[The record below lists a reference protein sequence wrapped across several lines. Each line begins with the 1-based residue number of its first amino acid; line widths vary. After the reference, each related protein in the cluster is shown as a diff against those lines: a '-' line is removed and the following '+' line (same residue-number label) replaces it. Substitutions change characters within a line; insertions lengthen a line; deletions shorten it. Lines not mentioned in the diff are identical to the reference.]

1 MSGPF
6 GATRTTA
13 RLEKLSHFLIG
24 IPLIMKG
31 IDKAEHFDSH
41 PFTVLFLFAA
51 GAFIL
56 LGAAFHHRL
65 EKKIP
70 NFIALFHV
78 AEGLALIVSGIALL
92 EKSSRLPYFL
102 FFLGFVYLGLGAF
115 NFFTDASEKK
125 RLLPLFMTALGLVF
139 LVAAAVFLV
148 FNHLN
153 SRDPWAYFSA
163 VVIALVGIFILL
175 VIRKKAVSGKL

>member
-1 MSGPF
+1 MSGPL
-6 GATRTTA
+6 GAARTNA
-13 RLEKLSHFLIG
+13 RLETLSHILIG

-31 IDKAEHFDSH
+31 IDKAEHFEKH
-41 PFTVLFLFAA
+41 PFTVLFLFAC

-70 NFIALFHV
+70 NFYALFHI
-78 AEGLALIVSGIALL
+78 AEGLALIVTGIALL

-102 FFLGFVYLGLGAF
+102 FFLGAIYLGLGAF

-125 RLLPLFMTALGLVF
+125 RLQPLLVTGMGIVF

-148 FNHLN
+148 FNYLN
-153 SRDPWAYFSA
+153 SRNSWAYFITA
-163 VVIALVGIFILL
+163 VIALVGIFFLV
-175 VIRKKAVSGKL
+175 VIRKKVNSGKL